1 MPVFAIIIIG
11 NIQTTVCAIWNP
23 QKPVESVLQN
33 PVALNNLITKGDGEN
48 FNLIIVSSVC
58 ELKAAVMKGAAFSAT
73 FLFSC
78 MGVGGWTKEGIM
90 KAIALWAFD
99 PD

>member
-1 MPVFAIIIIG
+1 MPVFTIG
-11 NIQTTVCAIWNP
+11 NTQSTVCAILNP

-33 PVALNNLITKGDGEN
+33 PVALNKLITKGDGEN

-58 ELKAAVMKGAAFSAT
+58 ELKAAVMKEAAFSAT

-78 MGVGGWTKEGIM
+78 TGFSGWTKEGIIM
-90 KAIALWAFD
+90 KAVAL
-99 PD
+99 